1 MRTARNMTFTWKPYV
16 NTSNVKGTRVF
27 CNHIAAY

>member
-16 NTSNVKGTRVF
+16 NTSKAEATKVF
-27 CNHIAAY
+27 YDQ